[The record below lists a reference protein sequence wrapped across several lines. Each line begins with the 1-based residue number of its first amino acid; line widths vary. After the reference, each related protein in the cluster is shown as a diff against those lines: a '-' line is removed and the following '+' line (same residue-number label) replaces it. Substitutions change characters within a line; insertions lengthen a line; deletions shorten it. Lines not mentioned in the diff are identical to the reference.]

1 MPDEM
6 PTDPASDD
14 PTQFDPTQSAL
25 TPTAAG
31 SAKGLKGFL
40 QRRAEAM
47 LRKPGRASAALTEP
61 GDFHV
66 VLQLIGA
73 RPLQVMALIRQA
85 TGLDV
90 ISASNLAREA
100 PVVVVSG
107 ISAGSAELLVE
118 RLQKVGAKA
127 VAGETYQ
134 PDEAF
139 EP

>member
-6 PTDPASDD
+6 PSDPAPDD
-14 PTQFDPTQSAL
+14 PTLSGL
-25 TPTAAG
+25 TPSGAE

-61 GDFHV
+61 GEFHV
-66 VLQLIGA
+66 VLQLIGP
-73 RPLQVMALIRQA
+73 RPVQVMAVIRQA

-90 ISASNLAREA
+90 ISASNLARDA

-107 ISAGSAELLVE
+107 ISAASAELLVE

-134 PDEAF
+134 PDQAF
-139 EP
+139 GPRAVS